1 MNDHAAACGHGG
13 PIAMPPNPLKM
24 LKIGS
29 FIFTAISIIPEFYR
43 HCWERRGAAKL
54 ALFADK
60 VNLLGHWMDQDRG
73 AELAV
78 DQNHLD
84 AMTII
89 ASEIVTSKATAGSA
103 LASQF
108 EAGANFVLLTLLR
121 EKWPVGSKA
130 KFKTIADRV
139 KADHTYLAHICAAAK
154 LDDLDDEDSLKQEE
168 TRQLSLSL
176 AFYKIN
182 RRRFANSSAVQGLIK
197 G

>member
-1 MNDHAAACGHGG
+1 MADQNILIRIMGESDIVDVTMTRNA
-13 PIAMPPNPLKM
+13 PSNAMLM
-24 LKIGS
+24 GLD
-29 FIFTAISIIPEFYR
+29 A
-43 HCWERRGAAKL
+43 
-54 ALFADK
+54 ADK

-73 AELAV
+73 AELAA

-89 ASEIVTSKATAGSA
+89 ASEIIASEIITSKATAGSA

-139 KADHTYLAHICAAAK
+139 KADHTYLAHICAGGQA
-154 LDDLDDEDSLKQEE
+154 
-168 TRQLSLSL
+168 
-176 AFYKIN
+176 
-182 RRRFANSSAVQGLIK
+182 G
-197 G
+197 

>member
-1 MNDHAAACGHGG
+1 MADQKTLIRIMGESDIVDVTMTRKATSHALLMGLDA
-13 PIAMPPNPLKM
+13 
-24 LKIGS
+24 
-29 FIFTAISIIPEFYR
+29 
-43 HCWERRGAAKL
+43 
-54 ALFADK
+54 ADK

-73 AELAV
+73 AELAA

-89 ASEIVTSKATAGSA
+89 ASEIIASEIITSKATAGSA

-176 AFYKIN
+176 AFYKAN

>member
-1 MNDHAAACGHGG
+1 MADQKTLIRIMGESDIVDVTMSRKAASHALLMG
-13 PIAMPPNPLKM
+13 L
-24 LKIGS
+24 
-29 FIFTAISIIPEFYR
+29 
-43 HCWERRGAAKL
+43 GA
-54 ALFADK
+54 ADK

-73 AELAV
+73 AELAA

-84 AMTII
+84 AMAII
-89 ASEIVTSKATAGSA
+89 ASEIFADSA
-103 LASQF
+103 LASQL

-130 KFKTIADRV
+130 KFKIIADRV

-176 AFYKIN
+176 AFYKAN

>member
-1 MNDHAAACGHGG
+1 MADQKTLIRIMGESDIVDVTMTRKAASHALLMGLDAAD
-13 PIAMPPNPLKM
+13 
-24 LKIGS
+24 
-29 FIFTAISIIPEFYR
+29 R
-43 HCWERRGAAKL
+43 
-54 ALFADK
+54 

-73 AELAV
+73 AELAA

-89 ASEIVTSKATAGSA
+89 ASEIIAGEIITSKATAGSA

-139 KADHTYLAHICAAAK
+139 TADHTYLAHICAAAK

-168 TRQLSLSL
+168 SRQLSLSL
-176 AFYKIN
+176 AFYKAN

>member
-1 MNDHAAACGHGG
+1 MADQKTLIRIMGESDIVDVTMTRKAASHALLMGLDA
-13 PIAMPPNPLKM
+13 
-24 LKIGS
+24 
-29 FIFTAISIIPEFYR
+29 
-43 HCWERRGAAKL
+43 
-54 ALFADK
+54 ADK
-60 VNLLGHWMDQDRG
+60 INLLGHWMDQDRG
-73 AELAV
+73 AELAA

-89 ASEIVTSKATAGSA
+89 ASEIIASEIITSKATAGSA

-176 AFYKIN
+176 AFYKAN

>member
-1 MNDHAAACGHGG
+1 MADQKTLIRIMGESDIVDVTMTRKAASHALLMGLDATD
-13 PIAMPPNPLKM
+13 
-24 LKIGS
+24 KI
-29 FIFTAISIIPEFYR
+29 
-43 HCWERRGAAKL
+43 
-54 ALFADK
+54 
-60 VNLLGHWMDQDRG
+60 NLLGHWMDQDRG
-73 AELAV
+73 AELAA
-78 DQNHLD
+78 DQNHFD

-89 ASEIVTSKATAGSA
+89 ATEIITSKATVGSA

-139 KADHTYLAHICAAAK
+139 KADHTYLPHICTAAK
-154 LDDLDDEDSLKQEE
+154 LDDLDNEDSLKQEE

-176 AFYKIN
+176 AFYKAN

>member
-1 MNDHAAACGHGG
+1 MADQKTLIRIMGESDIVDVTMTRKAASHALLMGLDA
-13 PIAMPPNPLKM
+13 
-24 LKIGS
+24 
-29 FIFTAISIIPEFYR
+29 
-43 HCWERRGAAKL
+43 
-54 ALFADK
+54 ADK

-73 AELAV
+73 AELAA
-78 DQNHLD
+78 DQNHLE

-89 ASEIVTSKATAGSA
+89 ASEIIASEIITSKATAGSA

-176 AFYKIN
+176 AFYKAN

>member
-1 MNDHAAACGHGG
+1 MVDQKTLIRIMGESDIVDVTMTRKAASHALLMGLDAAD
-13 PIAMPPNPLKM
+13 
-24 LKIGS
+24 
-29 FIFTAISIIPEFYR
+29 R
-43 HCWERRGAAKL
+43 
-54 ALFADK
+54 

-73 AELAV
+73 AELAA

-89 ASEIVTSKATAGSA
+89 ASEIIADNA
-103 LASQF
+103 LASQL

-154 LDDLDDEDSLKQEE
+154 LDNLDDEDSLKQEE

-176 AFYKIN
+176 AFYKAN

>member
-1 MNDHAAACGHGG
+1 MADQKTLIRIMGESDIVDVTMTRKAASHALLMGLDA
-13 PIAMPPNPLKM
+13 
-24 LKIGS
+24 
-29 FIFTAISIIPEFYR
+29 
-43 HCWERRGAAKL
+43 
-54 ALFADK
+54 ADK

-73 AELAV
+73 AELAA

-89 ASEIVTSKATAGSA
+89 ASEIIASEIITSKATAGSA

-176 AFYKIN
+176 AFYKAN
-182 RRRFANSSAVQGLIK
+182 RRRFSNSSAVQGLIK

>member
-1 MNDHAAACGHGG
+1 MADQKTLIRIMGESDIVDVTMTRKAASHALLMGLDA
-13 PIAMPPNPLKM
+13 
-24 LKIGS
+24 
-29 FIFTAISIIPEFYR
+29 
-43 HCWERRGAAKL
+43 
-54 ALFADK
+54 ADK

-73 AELAV
+73 AELAA

-89 ASEIVTSKATAGSA
+89 ASEIIASEIITSKSTAGSA

-176 AFYKIN
+176 AFYKAN

>member
-1 MNDHAAACGHGG
+1 MADQKTLIRIMGESDIVDVTMTRKAASHALLMGLDS
-13 PIAMPPNPLKM
+13 P
-24 LKIGS
+24 
-29 FIFTAISIIPEFYR
+29 
-43 HCWERRGAAKL
+43 
-54 ALFADK
+54 DK

-73 AELAV
+73 AELAA

-89 ASEIVTSKATAGSA
+89 ASEIVASKGNTGGE
-103 LASQF
+103 LVSQL

-139 KADHTYLAHICAAAK
+139 KADHTYLAHICAVAK
-154 LDDLDDEDSLKQEE
+154 LDNLDDEDSLKQEE

-176 AFYKIN
+176 AFYKAN